1 MCVCVWVGVGEL
13 CGLQLLVWLS
23 VLYVDGISA
32 GSAQRSVLHV
42 EVVGA
47 GVAHAV
53 ALVWVVVFVL
63 LVMVAL
69 VFWL

>member
-1 MCVCVWVGVGEL
+1 MCEL
-13 CGLQLLVWLS
+13 CELQLLAWLS
-23 VLYVDGISA
+23 ALYVDGISA
-32 GSAQRSVLHV
+32 GSAQRTVLHV

-53 ALVWVVVFVL
+53 ALVWVVVFVV
-63 LVMVAL
+63 LVVVVAL